1 MRKSASNPGRIGTLL
16 GAPKQGLARPRR
28 TPAIRK
34 TLPTQRNAFAE
45 HKRGVQ
51 VPRISIQKVLPA
63 RARTARERNIGRAL
77 ATGALALTVPGLALG
92 LSACGSGNETATG
105 SSSIK
110 APPGVKTPRTES
122 VTGAVKG
129 GTLTVLNHEDFEHL
143 DPGQAYSSVDYEAV
157 YATQRPLYSYKP
169 NNYGAPVPDMASGQP
184 EISANRKQVTVHIRT
199 GVHFS
204 PPVNREVTSADVAYA
219 IERGANPNVANPY
232 FSTYFGSLAG
242 AKNASGGAIP
252 GIATPN
258 KNTIVFK
265 LEEPKA
271 PILAA
276 ALVLPLTAP
285 VPAEFAKRYDAH
297 SPTEYGNYLI
307 ATGPY
312 MFKSDSAGKVLGVGY
327 EPGRSATL
335 IRNSNWNASTDY
347 RPAYLNQIDVQ
358 IGGDTN
364 VIGRQVLE
372 GSHLVENDEIAQASV
387 QLAYEHFRDQ
397 LEISPSAGTGYIAV
411 DNKHGPFANV
421 NVRKA
426 FWAALDRVEMN
437 KARGGELTTNVMTH
451 FIYPEIPGFEQAGGV
466 AGPHYDYNEHPTGN
480 AAVAAKY
487 MKLAGYPTGKYTGS
501 ATVQIV
507 GATGSPDSNEA
518 EIANQTLE
526 DLGFKTKLSLV
537 EKSVMYEKYC
547 GTPAEQ
553 IDVCPNVGWV
563 ADFGDPQA
571 VLDVPFNGEHIET
584 TNNNNYGQVNDPTIN
599 KHMAAAELIVGAEA
613 RADAWAA
620 IDRELVA
627 DAAAIPV
634 AFDKQPNIES
644 HDVDGIGDVWN
655 LGAWDYSFS
664 SLK

>member
-1 MRKSASNPGRIGTLL
+1 M
-16 GAPKQGLARPRR
+16 
-28 TPAIRK
+28 
-34 TLPTQRNAFAE
+34 
-45 HKRGVQ
+45 
-51 VPRISIQKVLPA
+51 PRISTEKGLLA
-63 RARTARERNIGRAL
+63 RARSVVRTLAGVTLAL
-77 ATGALALTVPGLALG
+77 AVPGLALG
-92 LSACGSGNETATG
+92 LSACGSSNEAVAG
-105 SSSIK
+105 ASGIK
-110 APPGVKTPRTES
+110 APAGVKTPGNES
-122 VTGAVKG
+122 LTGGARG

-169 NNYGAPVPDMASGQP
+169 NNFGAPVPDLASGPP
-184 EISANRKQVTVHIRT
+184 EISADRKQVTVHIRT

-204 PPVNREVTSADVAYA
+204 PPVNREVTAADVAYA

-232 FSTYFGSLAG
+232 FATYFGSLVG

-258 KNTIVFK
+258 RDTIVFK
-265 LEEPKA
+265 LDEPKA

-276 ALVLPLTAP
+276 ALVLPLSAP
-285 VPAEFAKRYDAH
+285 VPAEFAKKYDDH
-297 SPTEYGNYLI
+297 SPTEYGDYLV

-312 MFKSDSAGKVLGVGY
+312 MFKSNADGRVLGVGY

-335 IRNSNWNASTDY
+335 VRNPNWDASTDY
-347 RPAYLNQIDVQ
+347 RPAYLNQIDIQ

-372 GSHLVENDEIAQASV
+372 GSHLVENDEIAQATI
-387 QLAYEHFRDQ
+387 QLAYEHFRSQ
-397 LEISPSAGTGYIAV
+397 LEISPGAGTGYIAV
-411 DNKHGPFANV
+411 DNKHGPFADV

-426 FWAALDRVEMN
+426 FWAALNRVAMN

-466 AGPHYDYNEHPTGN
+466 YGPRYDYNEHPTGD
-480 AAVAAKY
+480 AEIAAKY
-487 MKLAGYPTGKYTGS
+487 MRLAGYPSGKYTGH

-518 EIANQTLE
+518 EVVNQTLE

-553 IDVCPNVGWV
+553 IDVCPNVGWA

-584 TNNNNYGQVNDPTIN
+584 TNNNNYGQVDDPTIN
-599 KHMAAAELIVGAEA
+599 KHMAAAELVVGAEA
-613 RADAWAA
+613 RANAWAA

-634 AFDKQPNIES
+634 AFDKQPQIEAS
-644 HDVDGIGDVWN
+644 DVDGIGDVWN
-655 LGAWDYSFS
+655 LGAWDYSFT